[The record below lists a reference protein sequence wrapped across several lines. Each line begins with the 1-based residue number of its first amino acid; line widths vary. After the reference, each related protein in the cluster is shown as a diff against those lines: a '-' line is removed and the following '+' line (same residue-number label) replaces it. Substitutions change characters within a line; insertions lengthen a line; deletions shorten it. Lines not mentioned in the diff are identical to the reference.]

1 MSRHTGPR
9 LKIMRALGVELP
21 GLSRKSIEARPHP
34 PGQHGASAARR
45 RKSDYGLALI
55 EKQKLRF
62 NYGVGERQLRRLVV
76 EARRHHGPTGDNL
89 LQLLECRLDNAVF
102 RAGLAPTMLAAR
114 QLVNH
119 RHVLFNGRIANIASI
134 RLKAGDVIQLRERS
148 RNIPLVKESVAEP
161 ALARPEWLKWDE
173 AALRAELT
181 RLPEADE
188 VPFPIEVQQVVQHY
202 ATRV

>member
-34 PGQHGASAARR
+34 PGQHGATAARR
-45 RKSDYGLALI
+45 RKSDYSLALI

-62 NYGVGERQLRRLVV
+62 NYGISERQLRRLMV
-76 EARRHHGPTGDNL
+76 EARRRSGPNGNNL

-102 RAGLAPTMLAAR
+102 RAGLAPTIPAAR
-114 QLVNH
+114 QLVGH
-119 RHVLFNGRIANIASI
+119 GHVLLNGRRVDIPSI
-134 RLKAGDVIQLRERS
+134 RLRAGDEIALRERS
-148 RNIPLVKESVAEP
+148 PSLPLVRECIAQP
-161 ALARPEWLKWDE
+161 TLARPEWLGCDE
-173 AALRAELT
+173 SALKVRVT

-188 VPFPIEVQQVVQHY
+188 VPFPVEIQLVVEHY